1 MKSLILTHQ
10 GKRSTNQD
18 LVLEQTSKDGSYL
31 FAVIDGMGGYEHGE
45 LAAKV
50 IAENVETYIS
60 TVDSIDS
67 FHVQKAINKSNL
79 AIRQKNEILSG
90 RMGAT
95 MGGIVIKDAMVTYF
109 LVGDVKIFHFRNNHL
124 IFESTAHSLVSDLIM
139 NGSITEPSQLSK
151 YKHVVTRCIQG
162 DVKLSQAEFN
172 TNQFYP
178 ETDIIIVCSDGVHD
192 QFDALQMENM
202 LDHANSP
209 ADLFV
214 MLKERLTSVAT
225 DNFSFGI
232 IQSN

>member
-1 MKSLILTHQ
+1 
-10 GKRSTNQD
+10 
-18 LVLEQTSKDGSYL
+18 
-31 FAVIDGMGGYEHGE
+31 
-45 LAAKV
+45 
-50 IAENVETYIS
+50 
-60 TVDSIDS
+60 VDSIDS

-109 LVGDVKIFHFRNNHL
+109 LVGDVKIFHFRSSHL

-139 NGSITEPSQLSK
+139 SGSITEPTQLSK

-162 DVKLSQAEFN
+162 DIKLSQAEFN
-172 TNQFYP
+172 TNQFQP

-192 QFDALQMENM
+192 RFDSLQIENM
-202 LDHANSP
+202 IIQADSP
-209 ADLFV
+209 KDLFRQ
-214 MLKERLTSVAT
+214 LETRLVDEAT

-232 IQSN
+232 ITSTNSVN